1 MLSHDKKTTELIN
14 VVNSGDKTRLMEL
27 LDQGVDIE
35 ARDHTGK
42 TALMH
47 TLMNKRS
54 SCNQKSSCRDLL
66 LERGADVQ
74 VKDKYS
80 NSALGLAVA
89 YGDVAGIMSL
99 LAQGADINSTNNT
112 RSTPLIIAARFSRL
126 ACLKQLLENNAATD
140 SKNNHGQTALIM
152 AAGKG
157 AVDCVQE
164 LLVAGVDTK
173 TKDSNGLTALMYAIW
188 HKKEKCV
195 EALVASGESIYE
207 RTHTGWTALM
217 YAVRRKS
224 IRFVKTLLQ
233 QSYNITTRTDYG
245 NTAFSIASRGNG
257 ASAESILGL
266 LADAHHAN
274 RFVRRI
280 RRRLQRISTGRKSYR
295 ASILQRLITDF
306 RKKQIGLIQARARG
320 NIVRMKSPKK
330 HNRDVRRL
338 ALENGKSPS
347 LSI

>member
-1 MLSHDKKTTELIN
+1 MLSHDKKTTKLIN
-14 VVNSGDKTRLMEL
+14 VLNNGDKTRLMEL

-66 LERGADVQ
+66 LERGVDVQ

-173 TKDSNGLTALMYAIW
+173 TKDSNGL
-188 HKKEKCV
+188 
-195 EALVASGESIYE
+195 
-207 RTHTGWTALM
+207 TALM